1 MSGDRANARTD
12 GRRTAPRLL
21 CIGTC
26 TPPRDYVSS
35 LKRSEVTTKRSEC
48 GGGLSAQQ
56 RRRRRRR
63 RRRRVYT
70 CSRQISN
77 CKLRRPGSSGE
88 RSRLR
93 NRERASHT
101 RMAARQPDSQ
111 AITKSGEASEWSEVG
126 REGGR
131 EPTLCSPPS
140 PLLCPR
146 RLSALYLSVCLWL
159 LAKSARPTEA
169 RQMYHPR
176 VIEIR
181 RSADIHTEIP
191 TCGVRTADM
200 RFHICT
206 RAMLLLAST
215 SKTPSCPGQSKLQRG
230 MFSSLPP
237 GLVWSPRL
245 PLLLG
250 YLVRSLVTKRLQIR
264 GPLSRSQ
271 SPSVARLLPALLSYI
286 DSTSGRAWT

>member
-1 MSGDRANARTD
+1 MLGGVEFTSNSSPPPSQMSGDRANARTD

-48 GGGLSAQQ
+48 GGGGGGGGGLSAQQ
-56 RRRRRRR
+56 QRRRRR

-126 REGGR
+126 REGGSLR
-131 EPTLCSPPS
+131 YALLPLPS
-140 PLLCPR
+140 
-146 RLSALYLSVCLWL
+146 SARAGSLHCICLSVSGCLL
-159 LAKSARPTEA
+159 NRRGQLRRGKCIILA
-169 RQMYHPR
+169 
-176 VIEIR
+176 
-181 RSADIHTEIP
+181 
-191 TCGVRTADM
+191 
-200 RFHICT
+200 
-206 RAMLLLAST
+206 
-215 SKTPSCPGQSKLQRG
+215 
-230 MFSSLPP
+230 
-237 GLVWSPRL
+237 
-245 PLLLG
+245 
-250 YLVRSLVTKRLQIR
+250 
-264 GPLSRSQ
+264 
-271 SPSVARLLPALLSYI
+271 
-286 DSTSGRAWT
+286 

>member
-1 MSGDRANARTD
+1 M
-12 GRRTAPRLL
+12 L
-21 CIGTC
+21 
-26 TPPRDYVSS
+26 SS
-35 LKRSEVTTKRSEC
+35 L
-48 GGGLSAQQ
+48 
-56 RRRRRRR
+56 
-63 RRRRVYT
+63 
-70 CSRQISN
+70 
-77 CKLRRPGSSGE
+77 
-88 RSRLR
+88 
-93 NRERASHT
+93 
-101 RMAARQPDSQ
+101 
-111 AITKSGEASEWSEVG
+111 
-126 REGGR
+126 
-131 EPTLCSPPS
+131 SPPL
-140 PLLCPR
+140 PAPALCTV
-146 RLSALYLSVCLWL
+146 SVCLSVCLWL

-215 SKTPSCPGQSKLQRG
+215 SKSPSCPSQSQLQRG

-250 YLVRSLVTKRLQIR
+250 YLVRSLVTKRLLIR
-264 GPLSRSQ
+264 GPISR
-271 SPSVARLLPALLSYI
+271 ARLLPALLSYI